1 MVSHIHFNVPLVKSN
16 ELKSILKS
24 LDPSKSTGIDGI
36 SPKMLKLA
44 SDVLL
49 SSLLRMINISLQS
62 GIFPNVLKE
71 ARVFPIHKGGP
82 SEDPSNYKE
91 FCEFLLMTKTP
102 NRGTSHK
109 HTNNNKQENILRKVA
124 WDMTMSVNLFSGYS
138 CILGKQCRFRS
149 LVFLCLV

>member
-1 MVSHIHFNVPLVKSN
+1 MGSICILQKSDRLIKDRRPFSDRNADVIKEFITSKKLENIHFNVPLIKSD
-16 ELKSILKS
+16 ELKSKLKS

-49 SSLLRMINISLQS
+49 PSLLPMINISLHF

-82 SEDPSNYKE
+82 SKDLPNYR
-91 FCEFLLMTKTP
+91 P
-102 NRGTSHK
+102 IS
-109 HTNNNKQENILRKVA
+109 I
-124 WDMTMSVNLFSGYS
+124 
-138 CILGKQCRFRS
+138 
-149 LVFLCLV
+149 